1 MGTYT
6 VPDPEPGNGALKKE
20 GEEKY
25 NRGERSGLYVSEEC
39 NNLYGRSD
47 RDQSAEHALN
57 LNDWNLKCFKLNK
70 CFKVNCR
77 N

>member
-1 MGTYT
+1 MGAYT
-6 VPDPEPGNGALKKE
+6 VPDPDPGNGALKKG

-47 RDQSAEHALN
+47 RDQSAEHAFKINKL
-57 LNDWNLKCFKLNK
+57 LKFK
-70 CFKVNCR
+70 CA
-77 N
+77 